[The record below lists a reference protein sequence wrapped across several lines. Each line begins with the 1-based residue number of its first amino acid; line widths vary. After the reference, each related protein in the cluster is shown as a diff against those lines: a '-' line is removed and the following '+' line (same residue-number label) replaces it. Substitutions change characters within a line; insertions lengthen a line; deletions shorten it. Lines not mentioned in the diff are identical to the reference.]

1 MPVATRVQL
10 SDSLRRARRLDSQG
24 REPDKSKKLWSGTMI
39 GSMSRILAF
48 ALLLVSAPAAL
59 AQNAPP
65 PSPASAPASA
75 PAGTPNT
82 LKSSPQLDA
91 LLAPIALYP
100 DNLLSLVLMGS
111 TYPLEVVQADRWI
124 NENKNLQGDQLKAAA
139 EKQEWDDSVKSLVAT
154 PDVLSLMSRKLDW
167 TQELG
172 DAMLAQESDVM
183 DAVQRLRAK
192 AQANNKL
199 MTTKEQKVSVRQE
212 DASNGGGART
222 GGGGT
227 APRQVISI
235 EPAEPGE
242 VYVPYY
248 DPAVVYGAW
257 ADDEYPPYY
266 FGYPDYIGPGI
277 IGAGLAFGAAWGLG
291 RWALGGGRFWGGG
304 VNWNGRYVSHHNR
317 AWAHNPAHRQGVRY
331 NNAGVA
337 QRFGNRNIGGTQGRS
352 NLSGNRG
359 AAGRPSTRPT
369 AGNRATAG
377 HRAGAGRNTAR
388 ASQRGSTAS
397 RRASGAGRSAARSG
411 PRGGRSAMHGR
422 GGFGRAQGIGSFAR
436 AGGMGGGFRGGLGGG
451 FRGGGGGFR
460 GGGGGFR
467 GGGGRRSDVRLK
479 HDIHLLGRLD
489 NGLGYYRFTY
499 NDERKPYV
507 GVMAQEVLTVAPQA
521 VVRGR
526 DGYLSVLYDKIGLT
540 FQSYDRWLAAGAL
553 IPHVKQALH
562 REAYSSSTSNRSRT
576 TAAAR

>member
-1 MPVATRVQL
+1 
-10 SDSLRRARRLDSQG
+10 
-24 REPDKSKKLWSGTMI
+24 MI
-39 GSMSRILAF
+39 GSIFRLLAF
-48 ALLLVSAPAAL
+48 ALLLISAPAAF

-75 PAGTPNT
+75 PAGTPDN
-82 LKSSPQLDA
+82 LKSPAQLDA
-91 LLAPIALYP
+91 LVAPIALYP

-111 TYPLEVVQADRWI
+111 TYPLEIVQADRWV

-167 TQELG
+167 TQDLG
-172 DAMLAQESDVM
+172 DAMLAQESNVM
-183 DAVQRLRAK
+183 DAVQRLRAR

-212 DASNGGGART
+212 MASGSSGAV
-222 GGGGT
+222 
-227 APRQVISI
+227 PRQIIAI
-235 EPAEPGE
+235 EPAVPDEM
-242 VYVPYY
+242 YVPYY

-257 ADDEYPPYY
+257 PYDEYPPYY
-266 FGYPDYIGPGI
+266 FGYPAYIGAGI
-277 IGAGLAFGAAWGLG
+277 IAAGLAFGTAWGLG

-304 VNWNGRYVSHHNR
+304 VNWNRNYVSHHNR

-337 QRFGNRNIGGTQGRS
+337 QRFGNRN
-352 NLSGNRG
+352 LGNRNLGG
-359 AAGRPSTRPT
+359 AQGLLKAGAIGSVAGRASTRPS

-377 HRAGAGRNTAR
+377 NRAGAGRNTAR
-388 ASQRGSTAS
+388 ATHRG
-397 RRASGAGRSAARSG
+397 SGAGRTAARVG
-411 PRGGRSAMHGR
+411 HHGGRSAMHGR
-422 GGFGRAQGIGSFAR
+422 GGGFRGGMGAR
-436 AGGMGGGFRGGLGGG
+436 ASAIGGGFRGGTGGGFRGGMGGG

-460 GGGGGFR
+460 G

-489 NGLGYYRFTY
+489 NGLGYYRFAY

-507 GVMAQEVLTVAPQA
+507 GVMAQEVQIVAPDA
-521 VVRGR
+521 VVRDR
-526 DGYLSVLYDKIGLT
+526 DGYLSVLYGKLGLT
-540 FQSYDRWLAAGAL
+540 FQSYDRWLATGAR
-553 IPHVKQALH
+553 IPHVGHAL
-562 REAYSSSTSNRSRT
+562 SRGGYHILD
-576 TAAAR
+576 